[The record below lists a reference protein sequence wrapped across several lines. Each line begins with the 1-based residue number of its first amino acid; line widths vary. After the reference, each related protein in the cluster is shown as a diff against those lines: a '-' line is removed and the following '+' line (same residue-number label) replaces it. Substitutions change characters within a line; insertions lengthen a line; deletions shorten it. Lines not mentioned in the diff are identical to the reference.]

1 MIRKIDESI
10 FNDKTQDD
18 DRVLFDIDGYRLID
32 GDKYTKKN
40 EKGEVEEKEQSYFL
54 FDDNKKN
61 IYELTLQQAYDLLA
75 LYADKDVEEGVLIE
89 DIMELIESV

>member
-1 MIRKIDESI
+1 MIKKIDESI

-18 DRVLFDIDGYRLID
+18 DRVLFDVDGYRLID

-54 FDDNKKN
+54 FDDNKKY

-75 LYADKDVEEGVLIE
+75 LYADKDVEEGVLCE
-89 DIMELIESV
+89 DIMELIESI